1 MIILNSTKL
10 WKNRR
15 NTTSCG
21 SMVLFVVIDS
31 ILHDRRV
38 NLLVI

>member
-10 WKNRR
+10 WKNHRD
-15 NTTSCG
+15 TTSRC
-21 SMVLFVVIDS
+21 SMELFVVIDS

>member
-15 NTTSCG
+15 DAASRC
-21 SMVLFVVIDS
+21 SMVLFVVIAS